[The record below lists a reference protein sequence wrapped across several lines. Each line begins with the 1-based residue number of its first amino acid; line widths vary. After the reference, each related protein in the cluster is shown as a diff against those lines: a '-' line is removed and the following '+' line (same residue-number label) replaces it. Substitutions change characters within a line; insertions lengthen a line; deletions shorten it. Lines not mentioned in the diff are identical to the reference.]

1 LEIHSAI
8 KSDQN
13 SRMNIPKQDERQ
25 DKTQQVEIETVIH
38 LSKKA
43 NIEKRQ
49 VKSSKCTSTHYA

>member
-1 LEIHSAI
+1 
-8 KSDQN
+8 
-13 SRMNIPKQDERQ
+13 MNIPKQDERQ

>member
-1 LEIHSAI
+1 
-8 KSDQN
+8 
-13 SRMNIPKQDERQ
+13 MNIPKQDERQ

-43 NIEKRQ
+43 KIEKRQ